1 MKEIEAIQMRRDL
14 KRLKEYGFTDAS
26 ISRYIGNVSDRAI
39 REFANNKRTL
49 LNNKNHTNLKSWIE
63 ETIKTI
69 EGKTIGGDK

>member
-39 REFANNKRTL
+39 REFANNKRTM

-69 EGKTIGGDK
+69 EREEE

>member
-39 REFANNKRTL
+39 REFANNKRTM
-49 LNNKNHTNLKSWIE
+49 LNNKNHTNLKSWIDKN
-63 ETIKTI
+63 ISKI
-69 EGKTIGGDK
+69 GKI